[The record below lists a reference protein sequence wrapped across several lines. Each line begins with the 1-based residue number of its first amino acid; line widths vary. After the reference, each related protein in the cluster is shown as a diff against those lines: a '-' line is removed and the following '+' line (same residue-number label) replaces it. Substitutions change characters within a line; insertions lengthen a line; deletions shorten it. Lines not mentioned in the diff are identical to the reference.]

1 MYYHGTTKDAATTI
15 VQTQFMEPSI
25 GDAHWLGNGCYFY
38 ENEEYAFRWILIKYT
53 DNFRNKFSADYSGI
67 YSKYS
72 ILSANIKIDSERVFS
87 MENIHHRLLFIQV
100 KTKLSEKTKE
110 SEKYREYLKNGAIV
124 DGVVFNFLFN
134 HEGYIEKYDAVRAVF
149 PISYIY
155 DDSRLEY
162 LPEPQ
167 LCVKN
172 AEVISS
178 YTLYSKEEVPE
189 AYKGFIIS
197 YNQVKKE
204 LIKKRKLD
212 RYRKKPG
219 SIKYKK
225 EELT

>member
-1 MYYHGTTKDAATTI
+1 M
-15 VQTQFMEPSI
+15 
-25 GDAHWLGNGCYFY
+25 
-38 ENEEYAFRWILIKYT
+38 
-53 DNFRNKFSADYSGI
+53 
-67 YSKYS
+67 
-72 ILSANIKIDSERVFS
+72 
-87 MENIHHRLLFIQV
+87 
-100 KTKLSEKTKE
+100 
-110 SEKYREYLKNGAIV
+110 
-124 DGVVFNFLFN
+124 FN

>member
-110 SEKYREYLKNGAIV
+110 SEW
-124 DGVVFNFLFN
+124 
-134 HEGYIEKYDAVRAVF
+134 
-149 PISYIY
+149 
-155 DDSRLEY
+155 
-162 LPEPQ
+162 
-167 LCVKN
+167 C
-172 AEVISS
+172 
-178 YTLYSKEEVPE
+178 
-189 AYKGFIIS
+189 
-197 YNQVKKE
+197 
-204 LIKKRKLD
+204 
-212 RYRKKPG
+212 
-219 SIKYKK
+219 
-225 EELT
+225 